1 MEHSELD
8 ATRNR
13 PEGDRQIDSKVLS
26 IDIPSYIEQLKN
38 ENAWQENDR
47 NAITVFKSDKMRI
60 VLIALHR
67 KAEIQTARPENV
79 LSIQVLKGKI
89 EVIAD
94 VKQTGADKGQI
105 ITLHDNV
112 PYKIKALKKSLIL
125 LTVVE

>member
-1 MEHSELD
+1 MEHTALD
-8 ATRNR
+8 ATPNR
-13 PEGDRQIDSKVLS
+13 PEGHRQINSPVLL
-26 IDIPSYIEQLKN
+26 IDIPTHVEQIKN

-60 VLIALHR
+60 VLLALHR
-67 KAEIQTARPENV
+67 KAEIQTAHPDNV

-89 EVIAD
+89 GVIAD
-94 VKQTGADKGQI
+94 VKQTDADKGQI
-105 ITLHDNV
+105 ITLHDKI